1 MIIIII
7 IIKQPRNITKT
18 FSIFQWGITD
28 DCTDSVTNK
37 VYKDWEVF
45 VKDCTDICVCRRRH
59 ISCDD
64 KFCPEIGNV
73 QCPPHSV
80 PIYQDQDITHFGV
93 TCKCKSKISS
103 TAQKTCFNR
112 IALLETTRSL
122 FVVIRDFKI
131 QRRRRPLKRHL
142 KRQLSFFQSSS
153 QLFQLISLELNF

>member
-1 MIIIII
+1 
-7 IIKQPRNITKT
+7 
-18 FSIFQWGITD
+18 WGITD

-80 PIYQDQDITHFGV
+80 PIYQDQDITHFAV
-93 TCKCKSKISS
+93 TCKCKIPVACGDPTPS
-103 TAQKTCFNR
+103 
-112 IALLETTRSL
+112 
-122 FVVIRDFKI
+122 
-131 QRRRRPLKRHL
+131 
-142 KRQLSFFQSSS
+142 
-153 QLFQLISLELNF
+153 